1 MRTLILTIFL
11 CLLAIPAVAVTRYS
25 TSGSGTAID
34 ESITFGNS
42 NVYVKAIF
50 LVVSAASGTSENLV
64 ITHSDGGAAIYNVDF
79 AGETSYAAVFDGD
92 GMPVGGRNE
101 ETLDVE
107 YTNTDGVDW
116 ELTVYYEVQ

>member
-1 MRTLILTIFL
+1 MRTIILTIFL
-11 CLLAIPAVAVTRYS
+11 CMLATSALAVERYS
-25 TSGSGTAID
+25 ASGSAGID

-50 LVVSAASGTSENLV
+50 LVLSAAPVTSENLV

-79 AGETSYAAVFDGD
+79 AGETSYVQVFDGD
-92 GMPVGGRNE
+92 GMPVGGRNS

-107 YTNTDGVDW
+107 YTNTDTADW